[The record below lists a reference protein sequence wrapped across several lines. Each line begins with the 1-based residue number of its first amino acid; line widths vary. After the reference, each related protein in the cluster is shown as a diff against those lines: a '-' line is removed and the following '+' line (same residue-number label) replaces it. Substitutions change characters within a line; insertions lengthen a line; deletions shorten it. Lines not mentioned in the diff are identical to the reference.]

1 MIKKTLKIIGYF
13 LLTLVVSLTLY
24 TFVSTQILGHEYTNI
39 FGYSFFKV
47 KTASMT
53 GTMEVNDFIIVKIT
67 KDVSENEVISYVDKR
82 GEIVTH
88 RLISKKGNNLITQ
101 GDANNTQD
109 DAIKVNSV
117 IGKVIFIFSPSFLF
131 KLIAAIF
138 IVIIFLVLI
147 NFDKFI
153 KKYLIDEE
161 SIDISNS
168 SHHYDVLPD
177 EVFSSPRKKG
187 EDKSTGLTVSIP
199 MEDIEK
205 MKRSQEEISYEEELE
220 VIGEEEVIDFESNK
234 IVVKENNSRKDREKE
249 LTELIVN
256 LLRVKN
262 DSLKTTK
269 INKKWLE
276 KYKYVYTLV
285 NIVNIS
291 DNDNLEDQVKH
302 PSFKEIYDYDLD
314 KVGLYDNLRN
324 RLYEMPIYFF
334 LKILCYAIL
343 YNDEEFFD
351 GVFKIMK
358 YKILIDKNNNFK
370 SIKKEDSYGK
380 KQLKLLIGFMQKIPD
395 NYDNKNV
402 FELDK
407 IERLIKIRGYVS
419 K

>member
-1 MIKKTLKIIGYF
+1 MIKKILKVIGYS
-13 LLTLVVSLTLY
+13 LLTVIVSLTLY
-24 TFVSTQILGHEYTNI
+24 TFVSTQILGNKYTNV

-53 GTMEVNDFIIVKIT
+53 GTIEVNDFIIVKVT
-67 KDVSENEVISYVDKR
+67 KDVNENEVVSFVDKR
-82 GEIVTH
+82 GEVVTH
-88 RLISKKGNNLITQ
+88 RLISKKGNEIITQ

-109 DAIKVNSV
+109 DAVKLESV

-138 IVIIFLVLI
+138 IVIIFLLLI

-153 KKYLIDEE
+153 KKYLLDEE
-161 SIDISNS
+161 VIDNNNIR
-168 SHHYDVLPD
+168 HYDVLPED
-177 EVFSSPRKKG
+177 VFSSPKKKG
-187 EDKSTGLTVSIP
+187 EEKSTGLTVSIP

-205 MKRSQEEISYEEELE
+205 MKKSQEEVAYEEELE
-220 VIGEEEVIDFESNK
+220 VIGEEVIDVESNR
-234 IVVKENNSRKDREKE
+234 IVIKENNSRKDREKE
-249 LTELIVN
+249 LIELIVN

-291 DNDNLEDQVKH
+291 DNDNLEEQVKH
-302 PSFKEIYDYDLD
+302 PTFKEIYDYDLD

-334 LKILCYAIL
+334 LKILCYVIL

-370 SIKKEDSYGK
+370 SIKKDDSYGK
-380 KQLKLLIGFMQKIPD
+380 KQLKLLISFMQKIPN

-402 FELDK
+402 FELDR
-407 IERLIKIRGYVS
+407 IERLVKIRGYVS

>member
-1 MIKKTLKIIGYF
+1 MIKKILKVIGYS
-13 LLTLVVSLTLY
+13 LLTVIVSLTLY
-24 TFVSTQILGHEYTNI
+24 TFVSTQILGNKYTNV

-53 GTMEVNDFIIVKIT
+53 GTIEVNDFIIVKVT
-67 KDVSENEVISYVDKR
+67 KDVNENEVVSFVDKR
-82 GEIVTH
+82 GEVVTH
-88 RLISKKGNNLITQ
+88 RLISKKGNEIITQ

-109 DAIKVNSV
+109 DAVKLESV

-138 IVIIFLVLI
+138 IVIIFLLLI

-153 KKYLIDEE
+153 KKYLLDEE
-161 SIDISNS
+161 VIDNNNIK
-168 SHHYDVLPD
+168 HYDVLPED
-177 EVFSSPRKKG
+177 VFSSPKNKG
-187 EDKSTGLTVSIP
+187 EEKSTGLTVSIP

-205 MKRSQEEISYEEELE
+205 MKKSQEEVAYEEELE
-220 VIGEEEVIDFESNK
+220 VIGEEVIDVESNR
-234 IVVKENNSRKDREKE
+234 IVIKENNSRKDREKE
-249 LTELIVN
+249 LIELIVN

-291 DNDNLEDQVKH
+291 DNDNLEEQVKH
-302 PSFKEIYDYDLD
+302 PTFKEIYDYDLD

-370 SIKKEDSYGK
+370 SIKKDDSYGK
-380 KQLKLLIGFMQKIPD
+380 KQLKLLISFMQKIPN

-402 FELDK
+402 FELDR
-407 IERLIKIRGYVS
+407 IERLVKIRGYVS